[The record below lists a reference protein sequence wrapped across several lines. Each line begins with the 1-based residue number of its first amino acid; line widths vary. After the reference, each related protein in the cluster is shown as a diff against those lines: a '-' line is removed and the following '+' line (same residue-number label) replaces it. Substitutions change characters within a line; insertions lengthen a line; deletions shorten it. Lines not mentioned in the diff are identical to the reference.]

1 MRKREKLGHDAVDAS
16 DREILNQTAELGYFS
31 LSLSQ
36 FRGKLGWVTWVI
48 MIVQTLL
55 FLAGV
60 WCATHFFAATDTLL
74 AVKWGLSG
82 AVLLL
87 AGMQLKL
94 SLMPQMQADRVLRE
108 VKRVELML
116 AARR

>member
-1 MRKREKLGHDAVDAS
+1 MRKLEKLVHDAVDES
-16 DREILNQTAELGYFS
+16 DREILNQTEELGYFS

-60 WCATHFFAATDTLL
+60 WCATQFFATNASRPRAPRHQARGTNAGRA
-74 AVKWGLSG
+74 AVG
-82 AVLLL
+82 
-87 AGMQLKL
+87 
-94 SLMPQMQADRVLRE
+94 R
-108 VKRVELML
+108 
-116 AARR
+116 